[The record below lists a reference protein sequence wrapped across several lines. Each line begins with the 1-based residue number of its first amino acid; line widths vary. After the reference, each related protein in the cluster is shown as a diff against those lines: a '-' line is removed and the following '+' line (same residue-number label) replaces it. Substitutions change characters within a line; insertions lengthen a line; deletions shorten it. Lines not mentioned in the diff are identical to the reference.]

1 MEIQD
6 KMIESTR
13 EIFFIHG
20 YDGSNSKKNN
30 GKSWTTSMKAGNM
43 KVAFGE
49 HGKEIELAIP
59 TTVVGDSFRTSGMSG
74 AHRVAVH
81 LP

>member
-1 MEIQD
+1 
-6 KMIESTR
+6 
-13 EIFFIHG
+13 
-20 YDGSNSKKNN
+20 
-30 GKSWTTSMKAGNM
+30 MKAGNM

-81 LP
+81 FTMNGEVFMIELKYIYSSCD